1 MGQLKIKIDDEL
13 LLKFKKIVLAKHGK
27 LEISSEVEEAFKL
40 YVKKY
45 EHLLKNKIKL
55 KKDPLEKIIG
65 IARSNKARNA
75 LKDLKKLESD
85 EL

>member
-1 MGQLKIKIDDEL
+1 M
-13 LLKFKKIVLAKHGK
+13 
-27 LEISSEVEEAFKL
+27 
-40 YVKKY
+40 KKY

-65 IARSNKARNA
+65 IAKSNKSRNA